1 MSISSQQIN
10 SDNRVRATVAAL
22 GKIQARTIAL
32 GSPTSL
38 GNMSDVNLDGVADG
52 SMLIYDGV
60 SSKFVARREIQNPNT
75 KIIGGSF

>member
-1 MSISSQQIN
+1 MSITAKISPE
-10 SDNRVRATVAAL
+10 NRVRSTLSAL
-22 GKIQARTIAL
+22 GKVQARTVAL

-38 GNMSDVNLDGVADG
+38 GDLADINLEGVADG
-52 SMLIYDGV
+52 SMLIYDGA